1 MDGRE
6 RRINCAGGSYRSR
19 PLRAGLTSG
28 ARTALILLNQE
39 VGMKFL
45 EGSGEQNAKGIGAC
59 AYEQLPIRRKCTTEA
74 HFLG

>member
-1 MDGRE
+1 MDGQE
-6 RRINCAGGSYRSR
+6 RRINCAGGSYRSQ

-28 ARTALILLNQE
+28 APTALILLNQE
-39 VGMKFL
+39 VGIEFL
-45 EGSGEQNAKGIGAC
+45 GGSREQNAKGIGAC